1 MRGRRQR
8 RGVVLAGVATG
19 LALATAVTV
28 TITHRTETTSAAP
41 EPTAIADIPGPY
53 APPVPIGTPDPVV
66 HFTGTQIVE
75 HRVFPTK
82 PPGPPRTPVPWSV
95 TPDPRVPTPD
105 PLRTPIPPAI
115 SPTPFPVFT
124 PTPSR

>member
-82 PPGPPRTPVPWSV
+82 PPGPPRTPVPWSATLNPSWATPTVSGTPPPSSV
-95 TPDPRVPTPD
+95 TR
-105 PLRTPIPPAI
+105 
-115 SPTPFPVFT
+115 TPFPVFT
-124 PTPSR
+124 PTPGR